1 MHGKLNLNYN
11 HLHWIEFKLIIT
23 YNAWY
28 MGGFFSE
35 FQVAVGDSDGNLQC
49 FGIRKGEVQVS
60 VIVIA
65 I

>member
-1 MHGKLNLNYN
+1 
-11 HLHWIEFKLIIT
+11 
-23 YNAWY
+23 